1 MSCSCRMCN
10 AREFFED
17 IHYKDGQYS
26 YEPEVEPEEPKSVW
40 ERLSKISDELDK
52 YGAPPN
58 FINELNDICDELD
71 SIDSELHKLQKDCIK
86 RTIDY
91 TQFKLGEISKKLY

>member
-1 MSCSCRMCN
+1 MADCPCSRCN
-10 AREFFED
+10 GLEEKMFNGFWGFET
-17 IHYKDGQYS
+17 Q
-26 YEPEVEPEEPKSVW
+26 EVEEKEEPKSLW
-40 ERLSKISDELDK
+40 ERLSKVSDELDK

-71 SIDSELHKLQKDCIK
+71 SIDSELHKLQIDCIK
-86 RTIDY
+86 RRIDY